1 MFTTENLI
9 LRAYREE
16 DLDRILD
23 LWNEYP
29 VQVATALDHVVPR
42 TPKIKETFRGW
53 VQSLFSLPP
62 NALLL
67 SCRLQIHVFV
77 SSPTAGQRATAFC
90 H

>member
-29 VQVATALDHVVPR
+29 VQVGAAEDHVVPR
-42 TPKIKETFRGW
+42 TPKFKETFRVW
-53 VQSLFSLPP
+53 VKLLFPCSYAVVMGFT
-62 NALLL
+62 NMHTF
-67 SCRLQIHVFV
+67 CFVFSYTV
-77 SSPTAGQRATAFC
+77 GQRATAFC